1 MSSSTGRAP
10 LSGLVVADFSRI
22 LAGPLATQILADLGA
37 YVIKIERP
45 GQGDD
50 TRTWGPPFLQGGDAA
65 YYFAVNRNKH
75 SIALDLTDDDD
86 IQTARRIVARSDVLV
101 ENFRPNVMSRFGL
114 DYPTLSKEH
123 PRLVYAS
130 IPAFAGSTNQ
140 DMPGFDLLMQA
151 RTGFMSFT
159 GGPQGEPAKMG
170 VAMLDV
176 VAGLY
181 ATVAIQAALAQ
192 REVTGQGQQI
202 RVGLFEASIAALV
215 NQATNYLLGGLVPG
229 PAGTSHPNIVPY
241 QGFRSS
247 DGRFVLA
254 VGNEKQFQAACDGM
268 GRPDLATDPR
278 YATNSKRVD
287 HRDDLIAE
295 LESIFEK
302 QTTEHWVAL
311 FDSLGVPAAPMLRL
325 DQVFSTP
332 EALATVTEI
341 EDPVRGTLRLVKS
354 PIQGSDLGDVPL
366 APPPRLGE
374 HENEI
379 RAWLANEDDET

>member
-1 MSSSTGRAP
+1 MTGRNGQAT
-10 LSGLVVADFSRI
+10 LSGLVVADFTRI
-22 LAGPLATQILADLGA
+22 LAGPLATQVLADLGA

-50 TRTWGPPFLQGGDAA
+50 TRAWGPPFLEGGDAA

-75 SIALDLTDDDD
+75 SIALDLTDTDDLE
-86 IQTARRIVARSDVLV
+86 TARRIVARSDVLV
-101 ENFRPNVMSRFGL
+101 ENYRPNVMSRFGL
-114 DYPTLSKEH
+114 DYSTLSKQH
-123 PRLVYAS
+123 PGLVYAS
-130 IPAFAGSTNQ
+130 IPAFAGPSNQ

-159 GGPQGEPAKMG
+159 GAPDGEPAKMG

-181 ATVAIQAALAQ
+181 VTVAIQAALAQ
-192 REVTGQGQQI
+192 REQTGRGQRV

-229 PAGTSHPNIVPY
+229 PAGTAHPNIVPY

-254 VGNEKQFQAACDGM
+254 VGNEKQYRAACAGM

-278 YATNSKRVD
+278 YATNSMRVD
-287 HRDDLIAE
+287 NRDELISE

-302 QTTEHWVAL
+302 GTTEHWVEL
-311 FDSLGVPAAPMLRL
+311 FDSLGVPAAPVLKV
-325 DQVFSTP
+325 DEVFSTP
-332 EALATVTEI
+332 EALATVSEI
-341 EDPVRGTLRLVKS
+341 QDPVRGMLRLVKS
-354 PIQGSDLGDVPL
+354 PIQGSDLGEVPP

-374 HENEI
+374 HEKEI
-379 RAWLANEDDET
+379 RAWLADQDDT